1 MKETKRLGNKGF
13 SLVELIVVIAIMAV
27 FVGVLSPQYMKWV
40 ERARLQKDN
49 SAIGE
54 IAQAMKLAYS
64 DEALR
69 TKIDS
74 ESDGKKFTLTN
85 STVDDAAGFNFT
97 TTPATKT
104 VEKEVEQ
111 VVGSK
116 FDTSSKAYKKSTTP
130 IVLELQDD
138 GSVKVTGYYELPTD
152 TAGTTKT
159 F

>member
-1 MKETKRLGNKGF
+1 MKETKKIGNKGF

-69 TKIDS
+69 DRIGTNVTITLS
-74 ESDGKKFTLTN
+74 NSSDTDNAKYTGFDADTATTLQ
-85 STVDDAAGFNFT
+85 
-97 TTPATKT
+97 
-104 VEKEVEQ
+104 KEVAQTAGATFE
-111 VVGSK
+111 
-116 FDTSSKAYKKSTTP
+116 TSSKAYKESDED
-130 IVLELQDD
+130 IVLTLDSN
-138 GSVKVTGYYELPTD
+138 GNVSAVGYIEVPGDNPT
-152 TAGTTKT
+152 TSANAKK